1 MDREDR
7 ILAYLQDRLD
17 PEGRAA
23 FETEITTDP
32 ALSSEIAALRAARQE
47 FASEP
52 AEGDSSAGWERL
64 SASIDQAEMNVAAP
78 ANTPRAPRFA
88 IWQVAAVV
96 AAAIM
101 VWEVAL
107 SPQFETSDPARYQ
120 TVSESANGPV
130 LQVIFKEGASIGEIS
145 AVLKGIDGAIVDGPS
160 AIGLYRIGFA
170 DADALSAAR
179 EALTQRTDLVETVV
193 EQ

>member
-17 PEGRAA
+17 PDSRDA
-23 FETEITTDP
+23 FEAEMTEDP

-47 FASEP
+47 FASEV
-52 AEGDSSAGWERL
+52 AEGDATAGWERL
-64 SASIDQAEMNVAAP
+64 SASIDQAEMNIPTP
-78 ANTPRAPRFA
+78 ANTSRAPRFA

-101 VWEVAL
+101 VWEVAV

-120 TVSESANGPV
+120 TVSEAASGPV
-130 LQVIFKEGASIGEIS
+130 LQVIFKEGAAIGEIS
-145 AVLKGIDGAIVDGPS
+145 ALLQGIDGKISDGPS

-170 DADALSAAR
+170 DAEALRAAR
-179 EALTQRTDLVETVV
+179 EALVQRTDLVETVL